1 LDLLHKGLKLHS
13 GSNSDHFQIF
23 SEDSGGT
30 LARSILRRPQCFE
43 LLAKTLT
50 TGGIEGSKRQI
61 GRPIV
66 ETEKLD
72 YLRGRKRIAERVMA
86 PDQG

>member
-1 LDLLHKGLKLHS
+1 MKLRLR
-13 GSNSDHFQIF
+13 SNSDHFQVL
-23 SEDSGGT
+23 SENRGRT
-30 LARSILRRPQCFE
+30 LTRSILRRPQRFK
-43 LLAKTLT
+43 LPAKALSS
-50 TGGIEGSKRQI
+50 GGIEGSKRQI